1 MKKLSFL
8 LILTLS
14 LISVAGAQD
23 TIKIQTFTWEDNH
36 RVDSFDF
43 PDDPDQKYRKILMK
57 YNMRC
62 HDAVVGNGS
71 TGCYEWDYSCNT
83 FVTDPTRTDSTRAT
97 APDYTISNF
106 NGTSFSYSNS
116 PTYVYTAYT
125 QHETI
130 LEAGNLTSEALF
142 TGPEP
147 YVAHTPASKT
157 YRYQVILPADELATG
172 SMLVGSI
179 YGLRISLLAS

>member
-1 MKKLSFL
+1 MCIRDRLKSTVVVKKLSFL

-14 LISVAGAQD
+14 LISIARAQD
-23 TIKIQTFTWEDNH
+23 TIKVQTFTWDDNH

-83 FVTDPTRTDSTRAT
+83 FVTDPTRTDSSRAST
-97 APDYTISNF
+97 PDYTISNF
-106 NGTSFSYSNS
+106 TGTSFPYSAV
-116 PTYVYTAYT
+116 PTYEYTSCLLYT
-125 QHETI
+125 
-130 LEAGNLTSEALF
+130 SRC
-142 TGPEP
+142 
-147 YVAHTPASKT
+147 V
-157 YRYQVILPADELATG
+157 
-172 SMLVGSI
+172 
-179 YGLRISLLAS
+179 